1 MRRSTEGF
9 TLLEVLV
16 AILLFSVIILVVTA
30 SLTGFFGLS
39 TRTTQQ
45 VDTTTRAQALMEE
58 IRGQWQTQ
66 TAYDLACVQLTQP
79 SNTAVVVRDENADGS
94 AVNALTY
101 APVFSANCVSATAP
115 AAMTVSTLRQVSVT
129 ATSTTAGGSSS
140 TLVLEIP
147 RP

>member
-1 MRRSTEGF
+1 M
-9 TLLEVLV
+9 LEVLV

-58 IRGQWQTQ
+58 IRGQWQRQ
-66 TAYDLACVQLTQP
+66 DVYDRACVALTQP
-79 SNTAVVVRDENADGS
+79 DNTIVVVQDENADGS
-94 AVNALTY
+94 AVNSQTY
-101 APVFSANCVSATAP
+101 APVFSTSCASATAP
-115 AAMTVSTLRQVSVT
+115 ANSTRSTLRQVRVT
-129 ATSTTAGGSSS
+129 ATSTSSGGSSS

>member
-1 MRRSTEGF
+1 MHRSTEGF

-58 IRGQWQTQ
+58 IRGQWQTK
-66 TAYDLACVQLTQP
+66 TVYDVACVQLTQP
-79 SNTAVVVRDENADGS
+79 SNTVVVVRDENADGS

-115 AAMTVSTLRQVSVT
+115 TGMTVSTLRQVSVT
-129 ATSTTAGGSSS
+129 ATSTTSGGSSS

>member
-16 AILLFSVIILVVTA
+16 AILLFSIIILVVTA

-66 TAYDLACVQLTQP
+66 TVYDLACVQLTQP
-79 SNTAVVVRDENADGS
+79 ANTSVVVRDENADGS
-94 AVNALTY
+94 AVNAFTY
-101 APVFSANCVSATAP
+101 APVFSTNCASATAP
-115 AAMTVSTLRQVSVT
+115 ANMTVSTLRQVSVT
-129 ATSTTAGGSSS
+129 ATSTTSGGSSS

>member
-79 SNTAVVVRDENADGS
+79 SNTVVVVRDENADGS
-94 AVNALTY
+94 AVNASTY
-101 APVFSANCVSATAP
+101 SPVFSASCVAATAP
-115 AAMTVSTLRQVSVT
+115 ANSTRSTLRQVSVT
-129 ATSTTAGGSSS
+129 ATSATSGGSSS

>member
-1 MRRSTEGF
+1 M
-9 TLLEVLV
+9 LV
-16 AILLFSVIILVVTA
+16 AIALFSVVILIVTA

-58 IRGQWQTQ
+58 IRGQWQSLDV
-66 TAYDLACVQLTQP
+66 YNRVCVQLTQP
-79 SNTAVVVRDENADGS
+79 TNTVVMVRDENADGS
-94 AVNALTY
+94 GVNNLTY
-101 APVFSANCVSATAP
+101 APVFSTTCASATAP
-115 AAMTVSTLRQVSVT
+115 ASSTPSTLRQVSVT
-129 ATSTTAGGSSS
+129 ATSTASGGSSS